1 MPVLRIDM
9 SELDMDARPRMKDY
23 LKPEDLS
30 TEGCVRL
37 ATRILTDASEA
48 YIQAKRHLDQDP
60 ANNDAI
66 EHYRLSREFYNRE
79 FFAALSMGA
88 MSPRTTVKELD
99 RIARGNSKAGGRKWH
114 GTAM

>member
-1 MPVLRIDM
+1 M

-30 TEGCVRL
+30 TEGRVRL

-60 ANNDAI
+60 ANEDAI
-66 EHYRLSREFYNRE
+66 EHYRLCREFYNRE
-79 FFAALSMGA
+79 LFVALSCGA
-88 MSPRTTVKELD
+88 IGPKATVRELD
-99 RIARGNSKAGGRKWH
+99 RLARGPREERR
-114 GTAM
+114 